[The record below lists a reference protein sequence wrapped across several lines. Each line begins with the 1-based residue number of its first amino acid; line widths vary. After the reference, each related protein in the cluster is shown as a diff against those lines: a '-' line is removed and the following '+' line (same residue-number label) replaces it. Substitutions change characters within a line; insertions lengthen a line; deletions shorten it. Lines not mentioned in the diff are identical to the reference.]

1 MSVGPNNARRA
12 NAPGRR
18 GSPHNPP
25 YPPIEAGDGA
35 LSLRCEYQLVT
46 VHEAVRNVV
55 AGTWDVPPF
64 QRGFIWKPW
73 QVCELAD
80 SLWRDYPVGQLLLW
94 KDPKATGRVTRRLV
108 ADGQHRLVSLCLL
121 FGEEPHWWH
130 DERATSAR
138 QTARQYDVRFDLE
151 ATRPPF
157 FREWPRDTSKPAP
170 ASLVSLKELL
180 AIDLEKNDGQNQ
192 LEEMASRLAATISS
206 NGTLPGMRE
215 RLASVCR
222 IREKH
227 LTAAILNHQ
236 SEQDVLE
243 VFERLSGGGIRFRR
257 LLLRLVTHKFLRRS
271 SLR

>member
-1 MSVGPNNARRA
+1 MSVGPNSVRRA
-12 NAPGRR
+12 NPPGRR
-18 GSPHNPP
+18 GAPHNPP
-25 YPPIEAGDGA
+25 YPPIEAGDSA
-35 LSLRCEYQLVT
+35 PPLRCEYQLVT

-55 AGTWDVPPF
+55 AGVWDVPPF

-108 ADGQHRLVSLCLL
+108 ADGQHRLVSFCLL
-121 FGEEPHWWH
+121 FGKEPHWWH
-130 DERATSAR
+130 DGRAASAR

-151 ATRPPF
+151 ATKPPF
-157 FREWPRDTSKPAP
+157 FTVWPPNTSKTAP
-170 ASLVSLKELL
+170 ASLVSLKDLL
-180 AIDLEKNDGQNQ
+180 AIDLAKDDGENQ
-192 LEEMASRLAATISS
+192 LAQMAAAICSA
-206 NGTLPGMRE
+206 GTLADVRE

-227 LTAAILNHQ
+227 MPSAILNHQ

-243 VFERLSGGGIRFRR
+243 VFERLSGGGLRFRR
-257 LLLRLVTHKFLRRS
+257 LLLRLVAHRLLRCG

>member
-25 YPPIEAGDGA
+25 YPPIEAGNGA
-35 LSLRCEYQLVT
+35 LSPRCEYQLVT

-64 QRGFIWKPW
+64 QRSFIWKPS

-94 KDPKATGRVTRRLV
+94 NDPETAGRATRRLV

-130 DERATSAR
+130 DDRARSAR
-138 QTARQYDVRFDLE
+138 QTARQYDVRFDFE

-157 FREWPRDTSKPAP
+157 FREWPRDTSKTAP
-170 ASLVSLKELL
+170 ASLISLKELL
-180 AIDLEKNDGQNQ
+180 AIDIEKDDGQNQ
-192 LEEMASRLAATISS
+192 LEETAARLAATICR
-206 NGTLPGMRE
+206 NGTVAGVRE

-227 LTAAILNHQ
+227 ITAAILNHE

-257 LLLRLVTHKFLRRS
+257 LLLRLVARRPLWRS
-271 SLR
+271 SVR